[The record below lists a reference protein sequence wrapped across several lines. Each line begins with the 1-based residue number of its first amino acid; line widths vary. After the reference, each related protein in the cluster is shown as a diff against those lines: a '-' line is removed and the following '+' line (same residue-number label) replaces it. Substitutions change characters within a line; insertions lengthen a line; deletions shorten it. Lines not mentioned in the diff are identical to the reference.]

1 MNNSRYITDVTIP
14 DDSTIAANTQ
24 FVKTWRVENNGDTPW
39 GEGYHLVF
47 LRGTAMTPI
56 TKQPVPL
63 TVPDQQADISIALT
77 TPSQSGTYFGDWKL
91 QDPQGNLF
99 GQGVFL
105 RIIVPQAELPPR
117 DAPVPN
123 TGVVGVRLVSHVTVP
138 PGTNLAPGV
147 TFVKTWRVENNG
159 TKTWGAGFRLSE
171 RSGTFMAAQ
180 REHPVSPLKPGQQAE
195 LSVILTAPTQ
205 PGTYSTRWR
214 LRTDKNSGFGD
225 RLMVE
230 INVVEEVAENRPF
243 DPAAWQDVVWSITSI
258 FESGRPGGNPAAYQ
272 TYDAGIISYGKHQ
285 ATLASGSLGR
295 VLQAYFRRSSSPTSL
310 VIQQEYAARIA
321 QKDAALREDARL
333 KELLLQ
339 AATEQAMSEAQDEI
353 FDQNF
358 YQPAINQARQYN
370 VVTPL
375 GLACLYDTQIQGGLS
390 ILLPRVT
397 EALGGKIGGA
407 GTAGLIDET
416 TWLRTFLQ
424 LREERL
430 LRLADQSEA
439 RGDQTNARALRNST
453 FRVTELRKLLD
464 ANNLY
469 LTGELLVRGQRTRGI
484 S

>member
-1 MNNSRYITDVTIP
+1 MNSSRYITDVTIP
-14 DDSTIAANTQ
+14 DDSPIVSGTQ
-24 FVKTWRVENNGDTPW
+24 FIKTWRMENNGDTPW
-39 GEGYHLVF
+39 GAGYHLVF
-47 LRGTAMTPI
+47 LRGTAMTPT
-56 TKQPVPL
+56 TKQPVPSAA
-63 TVPDQQADISIALT
+63 PGQQVDISIALT
-77 TPSQSGTYFGDWKL
+77 APGQPGTYFGDWKL

-105 RIIVPQAELPPR
+105 RIIVPQPETPPR
-117 DAPVPN
+117 DAPPD
-123 TGVVGVRLVSHVTVP
+123 TGVVSVRVVSDVTVP
-138 PGTNLAPGV
+138 PGTTVAPGA

-159 TKTWGAGFRLSE
+159 TKTWEAGFVLSE
-171 RSGTFMAAQ
+171 RSGTFMAAK
-180 REHPVSPLKPGQQAE
+180 RDHPIPPLKPGQQAE
-195 LSVILTAPTQ
+195 LSVTLTAPTQ
-205 PGTYSTRWR
+205 PGSYSTRWR

-225 RLMVE
+225 RLVVE
-230 INVVEEVAENRPF
+230 INVVEEVAQNRPF
-243 DPAAWQDVVWSITSI
+243 DPPAWREAIWSITSI

-272 TYDAGIISYGKHQ
+272 TYDSGIISYGKHQ

-310 VIQQEYAARIA
+310 VLQQEYAARVA
-321 QKDAALREDARL
+321 QKDAALREDGRF

-339 AATEQAMSEAQDEI
+339 AATEQAMNEAQDEI
-353 FDQNF
+353 FEQNF

-397 EALGGKIGGA
+397 EALGGKIGGT
-407 GTAGLIDET
+407 GTTGIIDEP
-416 TWLRTFLQ
+416 TWIRTFLR

-430 LRLADQSEA
+430 LRLAEQSEA
-439 RGDQTNARALRNST
+439 RGDQTNARALRTST